1 MSAARGYALE
11 AHERRLA
18 MTKCTS
24 TKQQLK
30 GVSALW
36 EKVTTIGL
44 DLGDRSSQYCAV
56 SAEGEI
62 LAETRVNTTVPA
74 LQAVFGSIGR
84 KRIIIETG
92 THSPW
97 VSRLLTALGHE
108 VIVANARKLRMIYE
122 NKRKNDRVDART
134 LARVGR
140 MDPELLGGIQHRS
153 ERAQAHLEIIRAR
166 DVLVATRTRLANHV
180 RGATKPFGIRL
191 PRCSPSALIVR
202 ASGLIPPDLLPS
214 LNPLL
219 EMIASVSVKI
229 REYDR
234 RIEQLADHEYPE
246 SEALRQVCGVGALT
260 SLAFML
266 TVGDAH
272 RFTRSRKV
280 GPWLGLVPGSH
291 DSGESEPQMHITKE
305 GDQYVRRLL
314 VGSAQYMLGPF
325 GPDCDLRRWG
335 QERAARGGKNAKRRA
350 TVAVARKLAV
360 LLHRLW
366 VTQAV
371 YEPFRAGLEPSV
383 AA

>member
-1 MSAARGYALE
+1 MKES
-11 AHERRLA
+11 
-18 MTKCTS
+18 TS
-24 TKQQLK
+24 TSQQQK
-30 GVSALW
+30 GVSPSMW

-44 DLGDRSSQYCAV
+44 DLGDRTSQYCAV
-56 SAEGEI
+56 SADGEI
-62 LAETRVNTTVPA
+62 VAEMRVNTTAPA
-74 LQAVFGSIGR
+74 LQAVFGGISP

-97 VSRLLTALGHE
+97 VSRLLAVLGHG
-108 VIVANARKLRMIYE
+108 VIVANARKLRVIYE

-153 ERAQAHLEIIRAR
+153 ETAQSHLEIIRAR
-166 DVLVATRTRLANHV
+166 DVLVATRTRLVNHV

-191 PRCSPSALIVR
+191 PSCSPSALVMR
-202 ASGLIPPDLLPS
+202 SSGLIPPALLPA

-219 EMIASVSVKI
+219 EMIATVSVKI

-234 RIEQLADHEYPE
+234 RIQHLADTEYPE
-246 SEALRQVCGVGALT
+246 SQALRQVRGVGALT
-260 SLAFML
+260 ALAFML

-272 RFTRSRKV
+272 RFSRSRKL
-280 GPWLGLVPGSH
+280 GPWLGLVPASH
-291 DSGESEPQMHITKE
+291 DSGQSEPQMHITKE

-314 VGSAQYMLGPF
+314 VGSAQYILGPF

-335 QERAARGGKNAKRRA
+335 HERAARGGKNAKRRA

-371 YEPFRAGLEPSV
+371 YEPFRKATDPAL